1 MKQHIVRALCL
12 SLVLLSI
19 AGVGR
24 LSADENTINL
34 ESVVIQ
40 SFDDPAANP
49 WFVLGSK
56 FSTKDFPMVS
66 YVKTWPTSLYGDNT
80 AKKDLRSLGVAML
93 FDRREYNWVDI
104 VPGKK
109 SGTAD
114 KPTYEPVELP
124 MPGRVKMLDMWVWS
138 SNFDYYLEAYVR
150 DYKGIVYT
158 IPMGNLGFVGW
169 RNLRINIPESIP
181 QSTKYLPRR
190 EGLKLVKFR
199 LWTRPTEIVAAMT
212 DDPKATPLDKSVK
225 FYFDNIKV
233 LTDTFETL
241 FDGDSL
247 TNPDVINEA
256 WGSGAKK

>member
-1 MKQHIVRALCL
+1 MKQHIVRTLCL

-24 LSADENTINL
+24 LSADENTVNL
-34 ESVVIQ
+34 ESVIIQ

-49 WFVLGSK
+49 WFAMGSK
-56 FSTKDFPMVS
+56 FSTADFPRVS
-66 YVKTWPTSLYGDNT
+66 YVKAWPTSLYGDNSE
-80 AKKDLRSLGVAML
+80 KKDLRALGVAML

-109 SGTAD
+109 TGEGANA
-114 KPTYEPVELP
+114 TYEPTELP
-124 MPGRVKMLDMWVWS
+124 LPGRVRALDMWVWS

-150 DYKGIVYT
+150 DFKGVVYT

-169 RNLRINIPESIP
+169 KNLRINISDSIP

-190 EGLKLVKFR
+190 EALRLVKFR
-199 LWTRPTEIVAAMT
+199 IWTRPSEIVAAMT
-212 DDPKATPLDKSVK
+212 DDPNASNLDKSVK
-225 FYFDNIKV
+225 FYFDNVKV
-233 LTDTFETL
+233 LTDTFEAL

-247 TNPDVINEA
+247 TKPEVINEA

>member
-1 MKQHIVRALCL
+1 MKQHIVRTLCL

-24 LSADENTINL
+24 LSADENTVNL
-34 ESVVIQ
+34 ESVIIQ

-49 WFVLGSK
+49 WFVMGSK
-56 FSTKDFPMVS
+56 FSTAEFPRVS
-66 YVKTWPTSLYGDNT
+66 YVKAWPTSLYGDNSD
-80 AKKDLRSLGVAML
+80 KKDLRALGVAML

-109 SGTAD
+109 TGEGANA
-114 KPTYEPVELP
+114 TYEPLELP
-124 MPGRVKMLDMWVWS
+124 LPGRVRALDMWVWS

-150 DYKGIVYT
+150 DFKGVVYT

-169 RNLRINIPESIP
+169 KNLRINISDSIP

-190 EGLKLVKFR
+190 EALRLVKFR
-199 LWTRPTEIVAAMT
+199 IWTRPSEIVAAMT
-212 DDPKATPLDKSVK
+212 DDPNASNLDKSVK
-225 FYFDNIKV
+225 FYFDNVKV
-233 LTDTFETL
+233 LTDTFEAL

-247 TNPDVINEA
+247 TKPEVINEA

>member
-1 MKQHIVRALCL
+1 MKQHIVRTLCL

-24 LSADENTINL
+24 LSADENTVNL
-34 ESVVIQ
+34 ESVIIQ

-49 WFVLGSK
+49 WFVMGSK
-56 FSTKDFPMVS
+56 FSTAEFPRVS
-66 YVKTWPTSLYGDNT
+66 YVKAWPTSLYGDNSE
-80 AKKDLRSLGVAML
+80 KKDLRALGVAML

-109 SGTAD
+109 TGEGANA
-114 KPTYEPVELP
+114 TYEPLELP
-124 MPGRVKMLDMWVWS
+124 LPGRVRALDMWVWS

-150 DYKGIVYT
+150 DFKGVVYT

-169 RNLRINIPESIP
+169 KNLRINISDSIP

-190 EGLKLVKFR
+190 EALRLVKFR
-199 LWTRPTEIVAAMT
+199 IWTRPSEIVAAMT
-212 DDPKATPLDKSVK
+212 DDPNASNLDKSVK
-225 FYFDNIKV
+225 FYFDNVKV
-233 LTDTFETL
+233 LTDTFEAL

-247 TNPDVINEA
+247 TKPEVINEA